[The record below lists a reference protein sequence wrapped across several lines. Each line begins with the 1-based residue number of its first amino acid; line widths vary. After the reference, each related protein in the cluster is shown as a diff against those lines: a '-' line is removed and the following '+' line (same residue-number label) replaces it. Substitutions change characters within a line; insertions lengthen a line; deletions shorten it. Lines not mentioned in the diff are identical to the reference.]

1 METKARELG
10 IGGKLFYLFPSGG
23 ASVTTPSTAFSEFL
37 SPHNL
42 QEAVA
47 AVKAGKV
54 AASQMVDS
62 QHTGHHPYYWGGGAA
77 GLARHLM
84 NEPDLKDVLEIGAC
98 NTETNAKQ
106 QAQNRAMMEAGDL
119 NDWFNVV
126 DIAKRLH
133 LRASSFCMA
142 LVGLESYLSFSFLL
156 FFFFFFFPLFLFR
169 RSLYFVIR
177 TYYLHYLL
185 VPSDL
190 IMQELYPASIKH
202 PEEFWTKGKI

>member
-142 LVGLESYLSFSFLL
+142 QADHADNAGFNQGIAGFMPNMTFIQPPGNS
-156 FFFFFFFPLFLFR
+156 
-169 RSLYFVIR
+169 
-177 TYYLHYLL
+177 
-185 VPSDL
+185 
-190 IMQELYPASIKH
+190 
-202 PEEFWTKGKI
+202 

>member
-142 LVGLESYLSFSFLL
+142 QADHANQRRPMDYDVGTLAVYAVPAGEAEQSQGNGRPVYATAVGGGANGGGGETKESSN
-156 FFFFFFFPLFLFR
+156 
-169 RSLYFVIR
+169 V
-177 TYYLHYLL
+177 
-185 VPSDL
+185 
-190 IMQELYPASIKH
+190 
-202 PEEFWTKGKI
+202 

>member
-1 METKARELG
+1 MYEQLC
-10 IGGKLFYLFPSGG
+10 S
-23 ASVTTPSTAFSEFL
+23 
-37 SPHNL
+37 
-42 QEAVA
+42 
-47 AVKAGKV
+47 
-54 AASQMVDS
+54 
-62 QHTGHHPYYWGGGAA
+62 
-77 GLARHLM
+77 
-84 NEPDLKDVLEIGAC
+84 DVLSGSCLDPTVLYVTHLANSE
-98 NTETNAKQ
+98 
-106 QAQNRAMMEAGDL
+106 
-119 NDWFNVV
+119 
-126 DIAKRLH
+126 DIRIRQPLIRFHQHCISPVPAHPLAP
-133 LRASSFCMA
+133 LFMT